1 MRPVQKI
8 LVPLDFSAQSAE
20 ALLYAADI
28 ARRYDANLTL
38 AHVYQVVN
46 YAAAE
51 GFRLYTPA
59 QLTSVLDELHR
70 QLKAAEA
77 DARAIGATRLELL
90 TLQGDPFTELLE
102 LARKDSFDLIVMGTH
117 GRTGFKHALLGS
129 IAEKLVRTA
138 PCPVLTVRQPQ

>member
-1 MRPVQKI
+1 MRSVQKI

-20 ALLYAADI
+20 ALRYAADL
-28 ARRYDANLTL
+28 ARRYDATLTL

-51 GFRLYTPA
+51 GFRLYTPE
-59 QLTSVLDELHR
+59 QLTSLLDELHQ
-70 QLKAAEA
+70 QLRAAEA
-77 DARAIGATRLELL
+77 EARGLGCERLELV
-90 TLQGDPFTELLE
+90 TLQGDPFTELLAV
-102 LARKDSFDLIVMGTH
+102 ARKDDFDMIVMGTH

-138 PCPVLTVRQPQ
+138 PCPVLTVRTPE